1 MSHGL
6 LEILRFFF
14 LALIWLFFVYVA
26 RVVLVEVRRSRPE
39 HEVETNTLG
48 EGSSE
53 HRPVLRL
60 RVVEPPEARGKT
72 FELTGETTL
81 GRSPACVI
89 PLENDTFASSVHA
102 RVFARGSE
110 LWLEDLGSRNGT
122 FLNSRRLAA
131 PAQLHRGDRVKVGTT
146 LLEISR

>member
-14 LALIWLFFVYVA
+14 LALIWLFFIYVA
-26 RVVLVEVRRSRPE
+26 RVVLVEARRSRVDHFGDE
-39 HEVETNTLG
+39 SGSG
-48 EGSSE
+48 EDQVE
-53 HRPVLRL
+53 HRQILHL
-60 RVVEPPEARGKT
+60 RVVEPADWRGRT

-89 PLENDTFASSVHA
+89 PLEYDTFASSVHA

-131 PAQLHRGDRVKVGTT
+131 PAQLHRGDQVKVGTT